1 MPDTPDKSNDNL
13 NVRCPDMLK
22 TRFNRLATAKG
33 TNMSAL
39 IVEYIESYV
48 EKEEQYLDAIAD
60 IFGYARTAIKE
71 RRANTGQND
80 ALRIVDKT

>member
-1 MPDTPDKSNDNL
+1 MADTSDKSNDNL

-22 TRFNRLATAKG
+22 TRFNRLAIAKG

-39 IVEYIESYV
+39 IVEYIETFV
-48 EKEEQYLDAIAD
+48 EKEEQYLDSIAD
-60 IFGYARTAIKE
+60 IFGYERTAIKE
-71 RRANTGQND
+71 RRVSTGQND